1 MVTLMVLALALTA
14 QDASQ
19 RHVRATESQTLAF
32 IDRGL
37 CATCGRQRER
47 PQHLTIRVTRLA
59 KVDCALAQATAA
71 DNDNPAIARIRSTD
85 PVLAALIGRGAAQ
98 SSTFQQLRTAIQRS
112 NGMVQ
117 VEKGNCRHG
126 VRACLLMWMEIAG
139 SNRFLRIVI
148 DRRKGDSDVDVM
160 ASIGHELQ
168 HAVEALSES
177 GITDGRSLYNF
188 FGRLAPTI
196 GDPFETTAAID
207 VGDAIRR
214 ELRRC

>member
-1 MVTLMVLALALTA
+1 VA
-14 QDASQ
+14 
-19 RHVRATESQTLAF
+19 
-32 IDRGL
+32 
-37 CATCGRQRER
+37 
-47 PQHLTIRVTRLA
+47 RLA
-59 KVDCALAQATAA
+59 KADCALAQATPA
-71 DNDNPAIARIRSTD
+71 DDDMAIARIRSTD
-85 PVLAALIGRGAAQ
+85 PVLSVLIDRAAAQ

-112 NGMVQ
+112 NGIVQ

-126 VRACLLMWMEIAG
+126 VRACLLMWMEIAE

-177 GITDGRSLYNF
+177 GITDGRGLYNF

-196 GDPFETTAAID
+196 DHPFETIAAID
-207 VGDAIRR
+207 VGGAIRR
-214 ELRRC
+214 ELRGC